1 MSDYNHV
8 GISGRLTRD
17 AELKFVGDQAVLEFG
32 LASNRKYKDKE
43 KTTFVDVSL
52 WGKMGEVLAP
62 YLTKGKHVM
71 VGGRLQLDIWETDG
85 QKRSKLTINA
95 DTVDMSPKGGSSDVE
110 EVVEKVR
117 TDTGLPSDVTAD
129 VPF

>member
-17 AELKFVGDQAVLEFG
+17 AELKFVGEQAVLEFG

-52 WGKMGEVLAP
+52 WGKMGESLAP
-62 YLTKGKHVM
+62 YLTKGKHVV
-71 VGGRLQLDIWETDG
+71 VGGRLQLDSWETDG

-95 DTVDMSPKGGSSDVE
+95 DTVDMSPKNSGDYVE
-110 EVVEKVR
+110 SNETTSVV
-117 TDTGLPSDVTAD
+117 DTGLPNNVTAD